1 VKQFSAHVDG
11 FRKGPNVAILAT
23 AKGLTR
29 WRQIAD
35 TLAQQVLAEGFA
47 GGRLPTEP
55 ELAARFGVN
64 RHTVRRALAALAE
77 RGLVQAV
84 QGNGTFV
91 ADRQIDYLLG
101 RRTRFRA
108 NLEREGHEASYRMI
122 SVMRGPADEATAREL
137 SLDAGTRI
145 LQLETI
151 GEADGT
157 PISYSIHR
165 FPAARFAGLV
175 AAFAE
180 SNSITAALAACGV
193 PDYTRRIT
201 RLLARL
207 PTEHEARCLDQPAT
221 RPVLQAEALNADTAG
236 TPIQRSRTVF
246 AGDRVQLIV
255 APDEGRTN

>member
-1 VKQFSAHVDG
+1 
-11 FRKGPNVAILAT
+11 VAVLPT
-23 AKGLTR
+23 GKGLTR

-55 ELAARFGVN
+55 ELAVRFGVN
-64 RHTVRRALAALAE
+64 RHTIRRALAALAE

-108 NLEREGHEASYRMI
+108 NLEREGREASYRMI
-122 SVMRGPADEATAREL
+122 SVMRGPADEATARDL
-137 SLDAGTRI
+137 ALDAGTRI

-151 GEADGT
+151 GEADGI
-157 PISYSIHR
+157 PVSYSIHR
-165 FPAARFAGLV
+165 FPAARFTGLV
-175 AAFAE
+175 AAFTE
-180 SNSITAALAACGV
+180 SNSISAALAACGV
-193 PDYTRRIT
+193 SDYTRRVT

-221 RPVLQAEALNADTAG
+221 RPVLQTEALNVDIAG

-255 APDEGRTN
+255 AADERLTD

>member
-1 VKQFSAHVDG
+1 MAVLPTDKDL
-11 FRKGPNVAILAT
+11 P
-23 AKGLTR
+23 R

-35 TLAQQVLAEGFA
+35 SLGQQVLAERFA

-55 ELAARFGVN
+55 ELAARFRVN

-77 RGLVQAV
+77 RGLVHAV

-108 NLEREGHEASYRMI
+108 NLEREGREASYRMI
-122 SVMRGPADEATAREL
+122 AVMRGPADEATARDL
-137 SLDAGTRI
+137 AVDAGTRI

-151 GEADGT
+151 GEADGV
-157 PISYSIHR
+157 PVSYSIHR

-175 AAFAE
+175 AAFTA
-180 SNSITAALAACGV
+180 SNSISAALAACGV
-193 PDYTRRIT
+193 PDYTRRFT
-201 RLLARL
+201 RLLARP
-207 PTEHEARCLDQPAT
+207 PTEHEARCLDQPAS
-221 RPVLQAEALNADTAG
+221 RPVLQAEALNVDIAG

-255 APDEGRTN
+255 AADERPTDQCGSEIE